1 MMGDSICY
9 FQYGGQERPL
19 FERVALE
26 LEGIGNEPKKD
37 LEENLSIERHRPE
50 MVVKIAYL
58 EKSKKASMS
67 DCKNRQTCTRLTWKG
82 SYGPIL

>member
-1 MMGDSICY
+1 MSP
-9 FQYGGQERPL
+9 RKTL
-19 FERVALE
+19 
-26 LEGIGNEPKKD
+26 KKTF
-37 LEENLSIERHRPE
+37 LIERHRPE

-67 DCKNRQTCTRLTWKG
+67 DYKNRQTCTRLTWKG

>member
-37 LEENLSIERHRPE
+37 LEENLPIERAGLP
-50 MVVKIAYL
+50 VKTVNQGLPA
-58 EKSKKASMS
+58 
-67 DCKNRQTCTRLTWKG
+67 RQEISPHHPPL
-82 SYGPIL
+82 GPLWL

>member
-1 MMGDSICY
+1 MMSILKKQSKGTMMGDSICY

-37 LEENLSIERHRPE
+37 LEEKPS
-50 MVVKIAYL
+50 
-58 EKSKKASMS
+58 
-67 DCKNRQTCTRLTWKG
+67 
-82 SYGPIL
+82 

>member
-37 LEENLSIERHRPE
+37 LEEKPS
-50 MVVKIAYL
+50 
-58 EKSKKASMS
+58 
-67 DCKNRQTCTRLTWKG
+67 
-82 SYGPIL
+82 